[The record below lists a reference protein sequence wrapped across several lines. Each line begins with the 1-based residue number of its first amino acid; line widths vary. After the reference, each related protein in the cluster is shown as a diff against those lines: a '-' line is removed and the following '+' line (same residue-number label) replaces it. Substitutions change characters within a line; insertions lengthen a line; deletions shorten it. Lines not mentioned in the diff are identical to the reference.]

1 MAKKPIEL
9 CLELTGDEA
18 TRFQQYLD
26 NPTDTR
32 EGRELSAQA
41 LELARK
47 TRLEDL

>member
-9 CLELTGDEA
+9 CLELTGKDAEK
-18 TRFQQYLD
+18 FQQYLD
-26 NPTDTR
+26 NPTDTN
-32 EGRELSAQA
+32 EGRDLSKQA